1 MSNWRSNITV
11 WRWMSLIGLFGTMAF
26 LLAWIIVLAPPT
38 QLPRSMAL
46 AIALLP
52 LLLPMRGILHGKP
65 YTHAWASFLTM
76 AYFSFGV
83 DAAVHRSSDNWL
95 GVVLAALSLVM
106 FCGFIFY
113 AKFAAR
119 AAKAAASGLNQAP
132 DSDAKTES

>member
-1 MSNWRSNITV
+1 MTDWRQNITL
-11 WRWMSLIGLFGTMAF
+11 WRWMSLTGLFGTMAF
-26 LLAWIIVLAPPT
+26 LLAWIIFLAPPT
-38 QLPRSMAL
+38 QLPRSIAL
-46 AIALLP
+46 AIALIP

-76 AYFSFGV
+76 PYFAFGV

-95 GVVLAALSLVM
+95 GLVLTALSLLM

-119 AAKAAASGLNQAP
+119 AAKSTDEVNPAP
-132 DSDAKTES
+132 DNDAQTGS